1 MYIGEYLETIDDADR
16 KVLDWI
22 ILRKELEKRNGATV
36 MDAPGK
42 SVIQG
47 GVILQNNPLLALRA
61 FFCRCIMKS
70 WKEARE

>member
-36 MDAPGK
+36 MDAPG
-42 SVIQG
+42 VAI
-47 GVILQNNPLLALRA
+47 NLRA
-61 FFCRCIMKS
+61 SSGMI
-70 WKEARE
+70 